1 MSNAVSVHASVQG
14 VLGPCSPSPA
24 ERLARARRLE
34 AKCIRL
40 AKIGRR
46 VEAKQAV
53 TLRQVDR
60 TRAWEALG
68 YGSLR
73 AFAEKHFEWCSSKVG
88 KMFKLLDRLEELPL
102 VKDAFL
108 AGQVDY
114 TKAVLVGRILE
125 EEPEREAHW
134 LDEARSKS
142 CRQLQHEI
150 AQARGIE
157 LLINLVLRLTGEQR
171 AVVEAGCRALI
182 SEGFEFKDTAAA
194 VVELIRRALEGG
206 KAGSSAYRVILS
218 QDPVTGQITQETRA
232 GTVVVPPEVVE
243 RVLEG
248 AEVQE
253 PSGKI
258 SRHIPHA
265 QQRAVV
271 ARARG
276 RCEVPGCPEMAKLEF
291 HHAIGWR
298 NGHEVNRLFHLCHGH
313 HRACHAGALYIR
325 GSWDKGIAFCLA
337 DNTVI
342 GFVAEPERPAAQVS
356 EAEPERRAA
365 QVSAAEPERRAA
377 QVSAAEP
384 VCAAE
389 PERRAARGKGSGGR
403 YTSKENERDAVAA
416 LRKLEFTPR
425 RARELVGVALARD
438 PRLAES
444 AELLVAEALRAS

>member
-1 MSNAVSVHASVQG
+1 M
-14 VLGPCSPSPA
+14 
-24 ERLARARRLE
+24 E
-34 AKCIRL
+34 AKCVRL
-40 AKIGRR
+40 ANIGRR

-102 VKDAFL
+102 VKEAFL

-125 EEPEREAHW
+125 DQPEREAHW

-182 SEGFEFKDTAAA
+182 SEGFEFEDTAAA

-276 RCEVPGCPEMAKLEF
+276 RCEVPGCPEMAQLEF
-291 HHAIGWR
+291 HHSIGWR
-298 NGHEVNRLFHLCHGH
+298 NGHEVDRLFHLCHGH

-325 GSWDKGIAFCLA
+325 GSWNKGVAFCLA

-342 GFVAEPERPAAQVS
+342 GTVVAEPE
-356 EAEPERRAA
+356 PEHRAA
-365 QVSAAEPERRAA
+365 QVFAAEPERRAA
-377 QVSAAEP
+377 QASAG
-384 VCAAE
+384 E
-389 PERRAARGKGSGGR
+389 PERRAAQAAGASRA
-403 YTSKENERDAVAA
+403 YTGKENERDAVAA
-416 LRKLEFTPR
+416 LRKLEFSPR
-425 RARELVGVALARD
+425 RAKELVGVALARD
-438 PRLAES
+438 PGLAES

>member
-1 MSNAVSVHASVQG
+1 MSNAVAVHEPVQG
-14 VLGPCSPSPA
+14 VSGPCSPSPA

-40 AKIGRR
+40 AKLGRR

-53 TLRQVDR
+53 TLRKVDR

-73 AFAEKHFEWCSSKVG
+73 AFAEKHFEWCGSKVG
-88 KMFKLLDRLEELPL
+88 KMFKLLDRLEEPPL
-102 VKDAFL
+102 LKEAFF

-114 TKAVLVGRILE
+114 SKAVLVGRILE
-125 EEPEREAHW
+125 EEPEREGHW

-142 CRQLQHEI
+142 YRQLQHEI

-182 SEGFEFKDTAAA
+182 SEGFEFEDTAAA

-218 QDPVTGQITQETRA
+218 QEPITGQITQETRA

-258 SRHIPHA
+258 SRHIPQVA
-265 QQRAVV
+265 QRAVV
-271 ARARG
+271 ARAHG
-276 RCEVPGCPEMAKLEF
+276 RCEVPGCPEMAGLEF
-291 HHAIGWR
+291 HHSIGWK

-325 GSWDKGIAFCLA
+325 GSWDKGVVFCLA

-342 GFVAEPERPAAQVS
+342 GAVVV
-356 EAEPERRAA
+356 EAERRAA
-365 QVSAAEPERRAA
+365 QVSAAEAERRPA

-384 VCAAE
+384 Q
-389 PERRAARGKGSGGR
+389 PERRAAQATGASRL
-403 YTSKENERDAVAA
+403 YTRRENERDAVAA

-425 RARELVGVALARD
+425 RAKELVSVALARD
-438 PRLAES
+438 PGLAES
-444 AELLVAEALRAS
+444 AERLVAEALRAS